1 MLMIENT
8 KLDALSAEVGAS
20 ARDKLK
26 DALSKI
32 GIEESDYFRAE
43 LISALICCGFC
54 KSNRV
59 DIFEPDPFPKDEK
72 HRGLFVLMRGECNA
86 CKAKGASYFAED
98 EDTFTNIVV
107 EWSKRF

>member
-1 MLMIENT
+1 MIENI

-20 ARDKLK
+20 ARDKIT
-26 DALSKI
+26 AELSKI
-32 GIEESDYFRAE
+32 GIEKSDCFRAE

-54 KSNRV
+54 KSNGV
-59 DIFEPDPFPKDEK
+59 DIFEPDPFPKNEK
-72 HRGLFVLMRGECNA
+72 HRGLFVLMRGKCNV

-107 EWSKRF
+107 EWSRRF